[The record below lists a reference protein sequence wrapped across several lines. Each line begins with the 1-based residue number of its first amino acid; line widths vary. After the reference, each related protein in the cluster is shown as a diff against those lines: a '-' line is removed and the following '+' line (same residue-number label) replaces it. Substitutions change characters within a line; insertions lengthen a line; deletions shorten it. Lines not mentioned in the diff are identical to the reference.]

1 MSNFPRKQESSSEW
15 VELPEVITPSHIEFV
30 GEATGP
36 DEDKFK
42 DRTRRLFAAQT
53 TQIFRRMYLARVSFG
68 EPSALS
74 VVVCVRHVDTI
85 EQTLQRGF
93 KHMFSEIQRSGKFY
107 DWMTLAEEQEQELRK
122 VCKPFYELA

>member
-1 MSNFPRKQESSSEW
+1 MRVIGLDKTHHSVDLTDR
-15 VELPEVITPSHIEFV
+15 VEYEI
-30 GEATGP
+30 
-36 DEDKFK
+36 
-42 DRTRRLFAAQT
+42 
-53 TQIFRRMYLARVSFG
+53 
-68 EPSALS
+68 
-74 VVVCVRHVDTI
+74 TI